1 MPAIAESYTR
11 TGKTPTSHG
20 RTGSVVSGGKTR
32 TGIMLVGS
40 RQQLSRRRF
49 SQLRLVVAWN
59 DVSLPRT
66 AVAVA
71 GAQGGSIWA
80 GGGRWVVRPM
90 YVLLVSTPGS
100 EQGEVLCLCALT
112 RFPACTGA
120 AQAGAALPT
129 EGCRESRPEH
139 VAARGKLP
147 KACADWGGPPAHVMV
162 HCRPVRSARLIFLTL
177 ACGRFEASTP
187 ER

>member
-1 MPAIAESYTR
+1 MVRRVYYLNRKIRSASLPSHDEFLDEDEELQVHVKLVEERDASLTGGMNSTHEDVSSKPQRKLLLAGFIPACLARAPIRYNSTCLPLQSHTLVQAKHQRR
-11 TGKTPTSHG
+11 TGGLGPW
-20 RTGSVVSGGKTR
+20 SVGEKTR

-59 DVSLPRT
+59 DASLPRT

-71 GAQGGSIWA
+71 GARGGLIWA

-100 EQGEVLCLCALT
+100 L
-112 RFPACTGA
+112 
-120 AQAGAALPT
+120 AG
-129 EGCRESRPEH
+129 
-139 VAARGKLP
+139 
-147 KACADWGGPPAHVMV
+147 
-162 HCRPVRSARLIFLTL
+162 
-177 ACGRFEASTP
+177 
-187 ER
+187 

>member
-1 MPAIAESYTR
+1 MNGTYEDMSSKPQRELLLAGFTPACLALAPIRYSSTCLPLQSHTLVQAKHQRR
-11 TGKTPTSHG
+11 TGGLGPW
-20 RTGSVVSGGKTR
+20 SVGEKTR

-49 SQLRLVVAWN
+49 SRLRLVVAWN

-71 GAQGGSIWA
+71 GARGGLIWA

-120 AQAGAALPT
+120 A
-129 EGCRESRPEH
+129 
-139 VAARGKLP
+139 
-147 KACADWGGPPAHVMV
+147 
-162 HCRPVRSARLIFLTL
+162 
-177 ACGRFEASTP
+177 
-187 ER
+187 